1 MLHYI
6 ITHYIITTSSK
17 KQASM
22 ATDRVTQPT
31 LFLWLAALKERKLAG
46 EGAVNLTNT
55 TQDSQEQRIQTMLY
69 TRKSKLCATSRA
81 VYEAFAA
88 FALVV
93 YISGLVLFRNC

>member
-1 MLHYI
+1 ML
-6 ITHYIITTSSK
+6 HYIITTSSK

-31 LFLWLAALKERKLAG
+31 FFLWLAALKERKLAG

-55 TQDSQEQRIQTMLY
+55 TQDSQEQRIQTMLQGSLNY
-69 TRKSKLCATSRA
+69 VPHQERYI
-81 VYEAFAA
+81 YEAFAA

-93 YISGLVLFRNC
+93 YI